1 MTTFQTIYKNTTHSC
16 KKYCN
21 YSIGFP
27 YYNSFISKLKLLIVL
42 FALSTSISAQSLIDI
57 SNSNF
62 DLFNQPSTVNTNL
75 GFTQI
80 DNVQYFGIRF
90 QPELSIGKL
99 GFGLD
104 VPLFFSLD
112 GGNIRTEEYT
122 DGVGYFRLINYIKWG
137 KKKKDPLYIRL
148 GNLNHAYLGYG
159 ILLNNYSNSVSY
171 EKRKLGL
178 SFDFEIGGKIGI
190 EGIYS
195 DLNPESVTL
204 LAFRPYYKPFGNL
217 WTPIVKTIEFGFSYV
232 TDHDQ
237 TKSLFKDVT
246 NKFLK
251 NGMNA
256 WAVDVGAFLL
266 NTDFIDWTIFTQYG
280 MLNKIKGEAIVDTSM
295 IIDPN
300 LQVIS
305 NDYSNGSGLSIGTAA
320 RMNIVSE
327 IFYLHARIERL
338 WYTDYFIP
346 QFFDIGYEINKDAK
360 LSSLAVTKAS
370 QGIYSTLAAEIVD
383 KMIVSGSILL
393 PDNVNSTHPA
403 MVLLNI
409 NAPDLIKGFVISG
422 SYYKDNIL
430 DFKDAFTL
438 DENSQAMLRAAYKIL
453 PYFVVGVDYKWSFI
467 MQNSGYLEVDHQVMP
482 YFGLNIPINNNDSS
496 I

>member
-1 MTTFQTIYKNTTHSC
+1 MIRFKTTLINIIHLLKHNLTYF
-16 KKYCN
+16 
-21 YSIGFP
+21 IGF
-27 YYNSFISKLKLLIVL
+27 NNLSKVIMKLKLLVIL
-42 FALSTSISAQSLIDI
+42 TTISAGISAQSLVGI
-57 SNSNF
+57 SNSDF
-62 DLFNQPSTVNTNL
+62 DFLNQPSTVNTNL

-90 QPELSIGKL
+90 QPELSFGKL

-112 GGNIRTEEYT
+112 GGDIRTEEYT

-148 GNLNHAYLGYG
+148 GNLNHTYLGYG

-178 SFDFEIGGKIGI
+178 SFDFEIGEKLGL

-195 DLNPESVTL
+195 DLNPESITL

-217 WTPIVKTIEFGFSYV
+217 WTPIVNTIEFGVSYV

-280 MLNKIKGEAIVDTSM
+280 MLNKIKDKAIVDT
-295 IIDPN
+295 IGYINPE
-300 LQVIS
+300 LQVIG
-305 NDYSNGSGLSIGTAA
+305 NDYTNGSGLSIGTAA

-327 IFYLHARIERL
+327 TFYLHARLERL

-360 LSSLAVTKAS
+360 LSTLAVSKAS

-383 KMIVSGSILL
+383 KMIISGSVLL

-403 MVLLNI
+403 LVLLNI

-422 SYYKDNIL
+422 SYFKDNIL
-430 DFKDAFTL
+430 DIKDAFTL

-467 MQNSGYLEVDHQVMP
+467 MQNSGYLEVDHQIMP
-482 YFGLNIPINNNDSS
+482 YFGLNIPINTNNES